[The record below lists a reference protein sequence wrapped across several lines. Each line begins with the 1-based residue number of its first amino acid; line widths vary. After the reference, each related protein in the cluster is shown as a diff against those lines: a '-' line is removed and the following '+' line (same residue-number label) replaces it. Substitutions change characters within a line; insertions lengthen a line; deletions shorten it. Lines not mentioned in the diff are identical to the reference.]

1 MTFDLGGFAVK
12 ALPTIKQAR
21 VAVNATRCMEWII
34 VDGDDAAMQGD
45 CNSANYRTWVE
56 GDGFS
61 AFFSDAEGIVAN
73 VKEMPA
79 PSGGNVPPQSAA
91 LISIERLFTSLNND
105 ISTDTWMKLH
115 PKCIEFVSRFKAIQW
130 DQSYQGECVE
140 VDDDHQ
146 PNPGNTSWQC
156 SCDLAD
162 DDDDTYIKPSPNCR
176 PHTDADCACFLH
188 SWKARLFNPSIMD
201 NAHLVCDGLAGMVTK
216 NIESME
222 HIFGPA

>member
-21 VAVNATRCMEWII
+21 VAVNATLCMEWMI

-115 PKCIEFVSRFKAIQW
+115 PKCIEFVSRFNSIEW
-130 DQSYQGECVE
+130 DQSYQGACVE
-140 VDDDHQ
+140 AGVA
-146 PNPGNTSWQC
+146 NTAWHNTSSWQC
-156 SCDLAD
+156 ECDLAD
-162 DDDDTYIKPSPNCR
+162 DDDDKYPKPSPNCR
-176 PHTDADCACFLH
+176 PHTDADCKCFLH
-188 SWKARLFNPSIMD
+188 SWKTELFRPSIMD
-201 NAHLVCDGLAGMVTK
+201 NAHLVCDGLAGMVAK
-216 NIESME
+216 NSESME
-222 HIFGPA
+222 PMFGSA